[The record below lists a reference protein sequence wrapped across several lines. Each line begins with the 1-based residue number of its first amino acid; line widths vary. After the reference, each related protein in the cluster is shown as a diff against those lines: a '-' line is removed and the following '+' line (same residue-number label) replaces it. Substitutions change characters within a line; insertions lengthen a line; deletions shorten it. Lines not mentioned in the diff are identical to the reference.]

1 MSESICNP
9 CNLENTYV
17 QNMQKLHIIRKT
29 RFQKKKR
36 IGTRL
41 EQALCKT
48 GCQNGE

>member
-1 MSESICNP
+1 MSR
-9 CNLENTYV
+9 T
-17 QNMQKLHIIRKT
+17 QKNYTSLGKPE
-29 RFQKKKR
+29 FKKKR